1 MILTRGVKIQLV
13 VFAIITVLGVGYTA
27 IRYIGLGGGLLDRTY
42 TAYVQLPDSGG
53 AFTNSEVTYR
63 GVTVGRVGPIQLVPN
78 GVRIELEM
86 EKGVKIPRDT
96 LAVVANRSAVGEQY
110 IDLQPRSDRG
120 PFLDGGA
127 PYTIPAEN
135 TRIPVKT
142 SDLLINVD
150 KTVASVDPENL
161 RTIVDELD
169 KAFNGSGSDLQSI
182 IDDSGKLIREMDEN
196 FETTSDLLDNSK
208 IVLNTQ
214 RDKGTSIRTF
224 ARELAAL
231 TDTIRENDG
240 NIRET
245 IDTAGPAVEEVDN
258 LIDNVSD
265 DLPVL
270 LANLTSTGRVLTA
283 DQDAIRSL
291 LISLPFTV
299 AGSQTIL
306 PGDGYQHMGLALNID
321 TPAPCTEGYEK
332 TKPRWPQDTRETPAR
347 TDVGCKAP
355 KNSQTAVRGARNAP
369 EPRPYIKLPPGALD
383 GAGEPPAASTRAVAK
398 DGTDA
403 DDRLVYQTN
412 STKSVFV
419 TGYDPTSGKYVGP
432 NGVTY
437 TVGSSGGAKNLLGD
451 ESWKWLLLGPL
462 S

>member
-1 MILTRGVKIQLV
+1 MILTRGTKIQLV
-13 VFAIITVLGVGYTA
+13 VFALITVLGVSYTA
-27 IRYIGLGGGLLDRTY
+27 VRYLGVGGSLLDRTY
-42 TAYVQLPDSGG
+42 TAYVELPDSGG

-63 GVTVGRVGPIQLVPN
+63 GVTVGRVGPIRLVQN
-78 GVRIELEM
+78 GVRIEM
-86 EKGVKIPRDT
+86 ELDKGAKIPRDT

-110 IDLQPRSDRG
+110 IDLQPRSDQG
-120 PFLDGGA
+120 PFLDEGT
-127 PYTIPAEN
+127 PHTIPAGN

-142 SDLLINVD
+142 SDLLLNVD

-169 KAFNGSGSDLQSI
+169 EAFNGTGPALQTI
-182 IDDSGKLIREMDEN
+182 IDEGGKLIQDMDEN
-196 FETTSDLLDNSK
+196 FETTADLLDNSK

-214 RDKGTSIRTF
+214 RDKGTSIKTF

-245 IDTAGPAVEEVDN
+245 IDAAGPAAAEVDD

-270 LANLTSTGRVLTA
+270 LANLTSTTQMLTA
-283 DQDAIRSL
+283 NQDGIRSV

-299 AGSQTIL
+299 AGSQTVL

-332 TKPRWPQDTRETPAR
+332 SKPRWPQDTKETPAR
-347 TDVGCKAP
+347 TDVGCTAP
-355 KNSQTAVRGARNAP
+355 KKSQTAVRGARNAP

-383 GAGEPPAASTRAVAK
+383 GAGEPPAASTRSAED
-398 DGTDA
+398 DGTESES
-403 DDRLVYQTN
+403 RLVYQTN

-437 TVGSSGGAKNLLGD
+437 TVGSSGGAENLLGD
-451 ESWKWLLLGPL
+451 DSWKWLLLGPL

>member
-1 MILTRGVKIQLV
+1 MILKRGVKIQLL
-13 VFAIITVLGVGYTA
+13 VFAIITVLGVTYTA
-27 IRYIGLGGGLLDRTY
+27 VRYIGVGGSLFDRTY
-42 TAYVQLPDSGG
+42 TAYVELPDSGG

-63 GVTVGRVGPIQLVPN
+63 GVTVGRVGPIKLVPG
-78 GVRIELEM
+78 GVRIEMEI
-86 EKGVKIPRDT
+86 EKGARIPRDT

-110 IDLQPRSDRG
+110 IDLQPRSDDG
-120 PFLDGGA
+120 PFLDEGRA
-127 PYTIPAEN
+127 HTIPAAN

-150 KTVASVDPENL
+150 KTVASVDTEDL

-182 IDDSGKLIREMDEN
+182 IDDSGKIIREMDEN
-196 FETTSDLLDNSK
+196 FETTRDLLDNSK

-214 RDKGTSIRTF
+214 KDKGSSIRNF

-245 IDTAGPAVEEVDN
+245 IDATVPATEQVDK
-258 LIDNVSD
+258 LVDGLSD

-270 LANLTSTGRVLTA
+270 LANLSTTGQVLTA
-283 DQDAIRSL
+283 NQDSLRSL
-291 LISLPFTV
+291 LIALPFTV

-321 TPAPCTEGYEK
+321 SPAPCTEGYEN
-332 TKPRWPQDTRETPAR
+332 TKPRWPQDTKEIPAR
-347 TDVGCKAP
+347 TDIGCTAP

-369 EPRPYIKLPPGALD
+369 ESRPFMKLPPGALD
-383 GAGEPPAASTRAVAK
+383 GAGEPPAASTRQT
-398 DGTDA
+398 GTDA
-403 DDRLVYQTN
+403 EEQSRPVYQTN

-432 NGVTY
+432 DGVTY
-437 TVGSSGGAKNLLGD
+437 TIGSSGGTKSLLGD

>member
-1 MILTRGVKIQLV
+1 MILKRGVKIQLL
-13 VFAIITVLGVGYTA
+13 VFAIITVLGVTYTA
-27 IRYIGLGGGLLDRTY
+27 VRYIGVGGSLFDRTY
-42 TAYVQLPDSGG
+42 TAYVELPDSGG

-63 GVTVGRVGPIQLVPN
+63 GVTVGRVGPIKLVPG
-78 GVRIELEM
+78 GVRIEMEI
-86 EKGVKIPRDT
+86 EKGARIPRDT

-110 IDLQPRSDRG
+110 IDLQPRSDDG
-120 PFLDGGA
+120 PFLDEGGVH
-127 PYTIPAEN
+127 TIPAAN

-150 KTVASVDPENL
+150 KTVSSVDTEDL

-182 IDDSGKLIREMDEN
+182 IDDSGKIIREMDEN
-196 FETTSDLLDNSK
+196 FETTRDLLDNSK

-214 RDKGTSIRTF
+214 KDKGSSIKAF
-224 ARELAAL
+224 ARELADL

-245 IDTAGPAVEEVDN
+245 VDATVPATVQIDRLVDG
-258 LIDNVSD
+258 LSD

-270 LANLTSTGRVLTA
+270 LANLSSTGQVLTA

-321 TPAPCTEGYEK
+321 SPAPCTEGYEK
-332 TKPRWPQDTRETPAR
+332 TKPRWPQDTKEIPAR
-347 TDVGCKAP
+347 TDIGCAAP
-355 KNSQTAVRGARNAP
+355 KKSQTAVRGARNAP
-369 EPRPYIKLPPGALD
+369 EARPYLKLPPGTLD
-383 GAGEPPAASTRAVAK
+383 GAGEPPAASTRNA
-398 DGTDA
+398 GTDGEES
-403 DDRLVYQTN
+403 RPVYQTN

-432 NGVTY
+432 DGVTY
-437 TVGSSGGAKNLLGD
+437 TVGSSGGTKSLLGD